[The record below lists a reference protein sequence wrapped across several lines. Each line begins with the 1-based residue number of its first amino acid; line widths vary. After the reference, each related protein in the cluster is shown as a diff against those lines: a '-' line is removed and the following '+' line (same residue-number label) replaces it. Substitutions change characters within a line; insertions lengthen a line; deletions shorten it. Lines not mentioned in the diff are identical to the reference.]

1 MRLALPTSVCAM
13 LLDSKMRPRIVLRQ
27 AGQQVSIERAL
38 SACNKRAMG
47 REDTHLFVERPT
59 WNSAP
64 IESRGV
70 TDPLLPA

>member
-1 MRLALPTSVCAM
+1 MCAM
-13 LLDSKMRPRIVLRQ
+13 FLDSKMRPRMVLRQ

-59 WNSAP
+59 WNSAL
-64 IESRGV
+64 IESRGA